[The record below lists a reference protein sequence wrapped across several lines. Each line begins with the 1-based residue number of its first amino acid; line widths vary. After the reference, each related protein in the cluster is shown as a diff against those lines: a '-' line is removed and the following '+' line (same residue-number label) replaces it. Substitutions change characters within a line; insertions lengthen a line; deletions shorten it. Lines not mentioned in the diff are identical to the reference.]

1 MKIHELK
8 IYKEYFSLIISG
20 LKSWELRKDDRDFER
35 GDELVLKEYDGK
47 ELCYTGRFLHRKVDY
62 VLKGGQFGL
71 EEGYV
76 IMSLSKI

>member
-1 MKIHELK
+1 MKVHELK
-8 IYKEYFSLIISG
+8 VYKEYFSLILSG
-20 LKSWELRKDDRDFER
+20 NKSWELRKDDRDFEK
-35 GDELVLKEYDGK
+35 GDELVLKEYDK
-47 ELCYTGRFLHRKVDY
+47 SELQFTGRFLHRKVDY